1 MDAPMNLKR
10 KRMKTRDKGKLV
22 KVLSPF
28 ANIEI
33 KQTDDGSEVLE
44 ISGYASTK
52 EIDRHGDIILAEA
65 WNEKALASYLQN
77 PIILAYHDHS
87 RPIGKMIDYK
97 VNKKGLKITARI
109 SKAAGEIYE
118 LIKDGILTAF
128 SVGFILKDADY
139 DSDKDLF
146 VIKEVELL
154 ETSVVAVPANAGSLF
169 SIRKQF
175 NSEEF
180 DKTYVSKEK
189 LMTEK
194 VKEQGSEKKEG
205 ATPDLSYILPE
216 IKKSVL
222 EQLKADE
229 EARRKAEED
238 SARRVQEIEATA
250 KTAAERLVEDA
261 TKALLEKQENLEGVL
276 KEMRDALKEKADEVE
291 ALQRRNRQNK
301 MKFTDDSDDGVDQ
314 LTKDTLV
321 MLRRGFRKP
330 VESTKYFQDFKT
342 KSGREHWD
350 SGTLDGWEEEFTAR
364 VWNDIRSML
373 VVEDKFTTLPM
384 NTPTMHMPINP
395 SPDSNPAQW
404 IPTSAFRS
412 TNGAST
418 GAAVDH
424 ELLDRTMTAHKLVTK
439 EYLGDE
445 EEEDTIIPLMP
456 IIRDAMARRFAYSSD
471 LAVLRGPGTTT
482 PYNPIT
488 GLTGLGSG
496 TTNVTVTGGAAWGA
510 NLTEDSFVDMRRNL
524 RLWGLNASRLI
535 LFVSHDCYY
544 EMMKF
549 DNFKTVDKL
558 GPLATIL
565 TGEVGK
571 LFGMSVVVS
580 QAFDNTAIA
589 AGTTGATVATLVN
602 VDNFVKGELRTL
614 RAESGREIED
624 QRNIFVLSRR
634 FGFID
639 VFVGHGTVNLNI
651 AT

>member
-1 MDAPMNLKR
+1 MNLKR